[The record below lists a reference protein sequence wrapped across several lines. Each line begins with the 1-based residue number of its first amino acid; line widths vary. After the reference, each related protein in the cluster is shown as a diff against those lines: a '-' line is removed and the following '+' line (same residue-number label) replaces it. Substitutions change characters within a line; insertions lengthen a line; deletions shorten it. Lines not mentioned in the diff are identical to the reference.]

1 MVENTSVNSGAIHA
15 LRGYRTQFLYSL
27 FRILF
32 FQESE
37 YYFNLEGN
45 YEDLDVYGKEGDV
58 REIIQIKDVK
68 DLTLSSLLDSRETSF
83 LKRAVREYTNG
94 IPAIHLVSFQKISP
108 EIEELATSVYSS
120 KLIQKLKNMV

>member
-15 LRGYRTQFLYSL
+15 LRGYRNQFLYSL

-32 FQESE
+32 SQKLE

-45 YEDLDVYGKEGDV
+45 YEDLDVYGKEGEV

-83 LKRAVREYTNG
+83 LKRAVRKYTNG
-94 IPAIHLVSFQKISP
+94 IPAIHLVSFRKISP
-108 EIEELATSVYSS
+108 DIL
-120 KLIQKLKNMV
+120 

>member
-83 LKRAVREYTNG
+83 KEGCARVYKWYPR
-94 IPAIHLVSFQKISP
+94 HSFGFFP
-108 EIEELATSVYSS
+108 E
-120 KLIQKLKNMV
+120 N